1 MPSIAVPSVNTIDN
15 TNSKITLNY
24 EDYGSGQPIVLIH
37 GWPLH
42 HASWEAHYAALVEA
56 GYRVIAY
63 DRRGFGNS
71 DKPWDGY
78 DYDTLATDLKGL
90 IDTLDLTNV
99 VIAGFSMGGGEVAR
113 YIGKFGTE
121 KLAGAMLISAV
132 TPFMLKTDDN
142 PDGLEKDVF
151 TEMQNGVTKDR
162 FAFFTDFQ
170 KNFVNYEDNKETVS
184 QEMLDFL
191 WLMTTFATPK
201 AMLDCI
207 TAFGTTD
214 FRDDLKGFN
223 IPTLIVHGADDQICP
238 IDVCGK
244 KAAELLPDARFEI
257 IDGAPHGLNITH
269 KQKLNDIMTNFLA
282 SNKPS

>member
-1 MPSIAVPSVNTIDN
+1 MPTVAVPTVNAPE
-15 TNSKITLNY
+15 NSNNKITLNY
-24 EDYGSGQPIVLIH
+24 EDYGTGQPIILIH

-42 HASWEAHYAALVEA
+42 HAAWEAQYAALVDA

-90 IDTLDLTNV
+90 IDTLSLDNA

-113 YIGKFGTE
+113 YISKFGTD

-132 TPFMLKTDDN
+132 TPFMIKTDDN
-142 PDGLEKDVF
+142 PDGLEKSVF
-151 TEMQNGVTKDR
+151 AEMQEGVTEDR
-162 FAFFTDFQ
+162 FAFIADWR
-170 KNFVNYEDNKETVS
+170 KNFMNYQDNKETVS

-214 FRDDLKGFN
+214 FRDDMKRFDV
-223 IPTLIVHGADDQICP
+223 PTLIVHGADDQICP
-238 IDVCGK
+238 IDICGK
-244 KAAELLPDARFEI
+244 KAADLIPEAQFEI

-269 KQKLNDIMTNFLA
+269 KQKLNDIMTGFLA
-282 SNKPS
+282 SNNPA